1 MKTQVLTWSCL
12 GAGLWWFCVIGTPSR
27 SEEARTGQ
35 RPREAPSME
44 SRSLRSSRED
54 SGRACRLARR
64 GMVREAWSL
73 ATALPAPQR
82 NECLPLVSAIQAGT
96 DPLGSWQAT
105 LAIGEP
111 GLRQACQIAVL
122 RSGSDGCLPDLAE
135 MAGSFPEESV
145 REAML
150 REVVSR
156 WALQDP
162 YGLFAWPKLAT
173 LPAAVR
179 DEAARCLVIQGDGLN
194 RTPAVAGAWAE
205 AIEEPELRS
214 LAMEAAAREW
224 FAEDPAAASEFVRRS
239 PRLDDARRVAIL
251 SALAGQEPP

>member
-1 MKTQVLTWSCL
+1 MKTQVRAWSCL
-12 GAGLWWFCVIGTPSR
+12 GAGLWWFCVIGIPSR

-35 RPREAPSME
+35 GPHDAPGGVSV
-44 SRSLRSSRED
+44 SGRSSRED
-54 SGRACRLARR
+54 TGTACRLARG
-64 GMVREAWSL
+64 GMFREAWSL
-73 ATALPAPQR
+73 ATALPAHQR
-82 NECLPLVSAIQAGT
+82 NEGLPLVSAIQAAT
-96 DPLGSWQAT
+96 DPLGAWQAT
-105 LAIGEP
+105 LSIGEP
-111 GLRQACQIAVL
+111 DLRQACQVAVL
-122 RSGSDGCLPDLAE
+122 RSGSDGSLPDLAE
-135 MAGSFPEESV
+135 MADSFPEDSV

-162 YGLFAWPKLAT
+162 CGLFAWPKLAT

-179 DEAARCLVIQGDGLN
+179 DEAARCLVIQGDRLN
-194 RTPAVAGAWAE
+194 RTPAIAGAWAE
-205 AIEEPELRS
+205 AIEEPQLRT

-239 PRLDDARRVAIL
+239 PRLDDARRAAIL